1 MRSSRVVKQEAVIL
15 WLGGWLSPRRKL
27 LSCPE
32 RRPSFPNSHA
42 PVPGDVCAS
51 RTRTR
56 SNLCRLRYFDRRK
69 RVSLYGL
76 RGSGF
81 PSP

>member
-1 MRSSRVVKQEAVIL
+1 MRSSRVVKQEAVIR

-27 LSCPE
+27 QSYPE
-32 RRPSFPNSHA
+32 RRPSFPNTDA
-42 PVPGDVCAS
+42 LVLGDVCAS